1 MLTHAIHVVAAVLT
15 GREPF
20 HGELTDIDEGHK
32 QYLLTCLST
41 DFGAR
46 PVVQEIIEFIG
57 EAKLQTSDEK

>member
-1 MLTHAIHVVAAVLT
+1 VVAAVLT

-41 DFGAR
+41 DVGAR
-46 PVVQEIIEFIG
+46 PVLVQEIIEFIV
-57 EAKLQTSDEK
+57 EAKLQISDGQ